1 MPDRPEVTLAPSGSG
16 NDLKIAERFG
26 IKVASAR
33 DTTAWQLVRSAAN
46 MDLCAPAAEGGY
58 KVRIDVADG
67 PMARRLHTAR
77 RTDGLPRA
85 FGLHKRRTATIVD
98 ATAGLGRDAMV
109 LAHLGCAVTALEC
122 VPAFCALLEL
132 AANDLG
138 AQIEVQKCD
147 SIEWLRGLTPER
159 APDAIYLDPMFAEP
173 GKSQV
178 KKEMQACRILAGEAP
193 ELQKALEADLLAAA
207 RAVAKERVVVKRH
220 PHSSAIS
227 DDVSHSVEAG
237 RVRFDVY
244 LCPPATG

>member
-1 MPDRPEVTLAPSGSG
+1 MPDRPEVTLAPGGSG

-26 IKVASAR
+26 IKVATAR
-33 DTTAWQLVRSAAN
+33 DTRAWQLVRSAGN
-46 MDLCAPAAEGGY
+46 LDLCAPRSEGGY
-58 KVRIDVADG
+58 KVRVDVADG

-77 RTDGLPRA
+77 RTDPLPRA
-85 FGLHKRRTATIVD
+85 MGLHKRPTATIVD

-109 LAHLGCAVTALEC
+109 LAHLGCTVTALES

-138 AQIEVQKCD
+138 AAIEVHKCD
-147 SIEWLRGLTPER
+147 SIAWLNGLTPDR

-193 ELQKALEADLLAAA
+193 EQQKALERDLLAAA
-207 RAVAKERVVVKRH
+207 RAAARDRVVVKRH
-220 PHSSAIS
+220 PHSPPIR
-227 DDVSHSVEAG
+227 DDVSHTVAAG

-244 LCPPATG
+244 LCP